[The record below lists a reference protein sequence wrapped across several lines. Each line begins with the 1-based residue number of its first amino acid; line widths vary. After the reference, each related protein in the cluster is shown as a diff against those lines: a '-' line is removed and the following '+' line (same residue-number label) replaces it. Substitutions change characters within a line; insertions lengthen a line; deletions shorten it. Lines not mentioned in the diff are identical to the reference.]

1 MDNNVRLRD
10 FGFKDKVSYMVG
22 NMGCDLMFLL
32 SSMYLLKF
40 YTDVMGVSAGIVGTM
55 MMVSRFVDAFTD
67 IAMGQI
73 VDRAPTKKKGKFAPF
88 IRLIAGPVTIA
99 SFLMYAVWFR
109 NMGMGFKIFWM
120 YFTYLLWGSVF
131 YTAINIPY
139 GSMASAITDDPKERA
154 ELSNWRTIG
163 TQFVLILI
171 AVVLPSLIYYTN
183 EEGQTVLSGTRVA
196 IAAGIFSIIAFIAF
210 MTCYHVT
217 TERIKFETRNEKF
230 DIVHLLKSLVTN
242 RALIGIVIVSL
253 LALLGQMSYS
263 NMQTYIY
270 PNYFSSAGALSM
282 TNLLG
287 IIITLVCSVFV
298 VRLSAKFG
306 RKNLAIFSAVV
317 QALSFIVLYF
327 IQTTNLWVWT
337 IIFEIGFLGSA
348 IFSLITWAML
358 TDVIDDTEVVQGQR
372 ADGTVYSIYS
382 FSRKCGQGFSSGL
395 AGGMLT
401 AIGYTATTAFDPG
414 VVRGIYN
421 ITCLVPAGSYILLT
435 LAIIFLYPLSKSR
448 VESNTAEL
456 RRRRQEGH

>member
-1 MDNNVRLRD
+1 MEDSMQFRN
-10 FGFKDKVSYMVG
+10 FGFRDKVSYMVG

-73 VDRAPTKKKGKFAPF
+73 VDRAPTKTKGKFAPF
-88 IRLIAGPVTIA
+88 LRLIAGPVTVA

-109 NMGMGFKIFWM
+109 NASMGFKIFWM
-120 YFTYLLWGSVF
+120 FFTYLLWGSVF

-139 GSMASAITDDPKERA
+139 GSMASAISDDPKERA

-171 AVVLPSLIYYTN
+171 AVILPSFIYYKN
-183 EEGQTVLSGTRVA
+183 AAGQTVLSGIRVT
-196 IAAGIFSIIAFIAF
+196 IAAGIFSVIAFIAF
-210 MTCYHVT
+210 MSCYYVT
-217 TERIKFETRNEKF
+217 TERVKFESTNKKF
-230 DIVHLLKSLVTN
+230 SIKHLLKSLVTN

-270 PNYFSSAGALSM
+270 PNYFGSAGAIST

-287 IIITLVCSVFV
+287 IVVTLICSTFV
-298 VRLSAKFG
+298 VKLSANYG
-306 RKNLAIFSAVV
+306 RKNLAIFSAAI
-317 QALSFIVLYF
+317 QAISFIILYF
-327 IQTTNLWVWT
+327 IQTTNLWVW
-337 IIFEIGFLGSA
+337 IAVYGIGLIGTS

-358 TDVIDDTEVVQGQR
+358 TDVIDDTEVVQGER

-395 AGGMLT
+395 AGGMLSF
-401 AIGYTATTAFDPG
+401 IGYTADTAFNPNI
-414 VVRGIYN
+414 VKGIYD
-421 ITCLVPAGSYILLT
+421 ITCLVPAGSFALLT
-435 LAIIFLYPLSKSR
+435 VAVIFLYPLNKKR
-448 VESNTAEL
+448 VEANTEEL
-456 RRRRQEGH
+456 RRRRGEA